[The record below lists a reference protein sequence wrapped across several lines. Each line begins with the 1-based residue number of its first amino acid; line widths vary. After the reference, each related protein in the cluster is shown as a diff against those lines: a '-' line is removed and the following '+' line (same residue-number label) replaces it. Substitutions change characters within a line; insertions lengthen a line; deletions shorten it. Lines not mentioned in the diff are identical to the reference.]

1 MRHEETR
8 DNTTAIEAT
17 IIEADKLAREESAPY
32 PPAYPFPVF
41 GGEPDPA
48 GVQLERRFGELP
60 EVARKRIAR
69 EHDKIVAKAR
79 RESEERYKEH
89 NDGANGYDDDPED
102 PEHDPIGDA
111 ATEYDIEFEEE
122 PEDDGQ
128 PSEYEE
134 WQDYF
139 GGDEYYDHSENEIW

>member
-1 MRHEETR
+1 MLRLG
-8 DNTTAIEAT
+8 
-17 IIEADKLAREESAPY
+17 EADAPANSRPHDSWRERKLRQAEAM
-32 PPAYPFPVF
+32 F
-41 GGEPDPA
+41 GKVGSSRMSKAMENRVAANEPDPA

-69 EHDKIVAKAR
+69 EHDEIVAKAR
-79 RESEERYKEH
+79 QESEER
-89 NDGANGYDDDPED
+89 NGYDPED

-111 ATEYDIEFEEE
+111 ETEYDIEYDAE